1 MAIPMTIYR
10 VRLTFTEPLL
20 GSTPDAKAYSA
31 YVAQQ
36 AIDNGKYVND
46 EMQTLVEQPRGK
58 TGFHR
63 DSATPVIYDYV
74 LKGFMKEACTAL
86 RRMDGTVSKSLTA
99 HKTKIDQLVMVEP
112 RRIALR
118 LRKPTT
124 DLERP
129 LRADTPQGP
138 RVTLV
143 SSTAASEGTTMEF
156 TVKVL
161 GVGVISEAMLREWFE
176 YGQFSGL
183 GQWRSG
189 GYGRFVAEITA
200 VPDGTEAR

>member
-1 MAIPMTIYR
+1 MAIPMTVYR
-10 VRLTFTEPLL
+10 VTLTFTEPLL
-20 GSTPDAKAYSA
+20 GSTPDAKAYTA

-36 AIDNGKYVND
+36 AIDNGKYVSD
-46 EMQTLVEQPRGK
+46 ELATLVEQPRGK

-63 DSATPVIYDYV
+63 EGSTPVIYDYV
-74 LKGFMKEACTAL
+74 IKGFCKEACTAL
-86 RRMDGTVSKSLTA
+86 RRMDGTVSKTLTS

-112 RRIALR
+112 RRIPLK

-143 SSTAASEGTTMEF
+143 SSTAASEGTVMEF
-156 TVKVL
+156 TIRIL
-161 GVGVISEAMLREWFE
+161 GGVITAKMLAEWFE

-189 GYGRFVAEITA
+189 GYGRFTAEITA
-200 VPDGTEAR
+200 VP

>member
-1 MAIPMTIYR
+1 MAIPMTVYQ

-20 GSTPDAKAYSA
+20 GSTPDPKAYTT

-36 AIDNGKYVND
+36 AIDNGKYVSD
-46 EMQTLVEQPRGK
+46 ELATLVEQPRGK

-63 DSATPVIYDYV
+63 DGSTPVIYDYV

-86 RRMDGTVSKSLTA
+86 RRMEGTVSKTLTS
-99 HKTKIDQLVMVEP
+99 HKSKIDSLVMVEP
-112 RRIALR
+112 RRIPLK

-143 SSTAASEGTTMEF
+143 SSTAASEGTVIEF

-161 GVGVISEAMLREWFE
+161 GGVITEAMLQEWFE

-189 GYGRFVAEITA
+189 GYGRFIAEITA
-200 VPDGTEAR
+200 VP

>member
-1 MAIPMTIYR
+1 MAIPMTIYK
-10 VRLTFTEPLL
+10 VQLTFIEPLL
-20 GSTPDAKAYSA
+20 GSTPDAKAYTT
-31 YVAQQ
+31 YVAEK
-36 AIDNGKYVND
+36 AIENGKYVSD
-46 EMQTLVEQPRGK
+46 ELQTLVEMPRGK

-63 DSATPVIYDYV
+63 DGSTPVIYDYV
-74 LKGFMKEACTAL
+74 IKGFCKEACSAL
-86 RRMDGTVSKSLTA
+86 RRMDGTESKRLTS
-99 HKTKIDQLVMVEP
+99 HKTKIDQLIMVEP
-112 RRIALR
+112 RRIPLS

-143 SSTAASEGTTMEF
+143 SSTAAAEGTSMQF
-156 TVKVL
+156 TVKIL
-161 GVGVISEAMLREWFE
+161 GGVITEEQLREWFE

-200 VPDGTEAR
+200 VPADGTEAR

>member
-1 MAIPMTIYR
+1 
-10 VRLTFTEPLL
+10 
-20 GSTPDAKAYSA
+20 
-31 YVAQQ
+31 VAQQ

-58 TGFHR
+58 TGFQR
-63 DSATPVIYDYV
+63 DGTTPVIYDYV
-74 LKGFMKEACTAL
+74 LKGFMKEACSAL

-99 HKTKIDQLVMVEP
+99 HKTKIDTLVMVEP
-112 RRIALR
+112 RRIPLR

-143 SSTAASEGTTMEF
+143 SSTAASEGTLMEF
-156 TVKVL
+156 SIKVL
-161 GVGVISEAMLREWFE
+161 GGVISEAMLREWFE

-189 GYGRFVAEITA
+189 GYGRFIAEITA
-200 VPDGTEAR
+200 VPSGTEAR

>member
-1 MAIPMTIYR
+1 MAIPMTVYR
-10 VRLTFTEPLL
+10 VTLTFTEPLL
-20 GSTPDAKAYSA
+20 GSTPDAKAYTA
-31 YVAQQ
+31 YVAAQ
-36 AIDNGKYVND
+36 AIENGKYVSD
-46 EMQTLVEQPRGK
+46 ELATLVEQPRGK

-63 DSATPVIYDYV
+63 EGSTPVIYDYV
-74 LKGFMKEACTAL
+74 IKGFCKEACTAL
-86 RRMDGTVSKSLTA
+86 RRMDGTVSKTLTS

-112 RRIALR
+112 RRIPLK

-143 SSTAASEGTTMEF
+143 SSTAASEGTVMEF
-156 TVKVL
+156 TIKVL
-161 GVGVISEAMLREWFE
+161 GGVITAEMLAEWFE

-189 GYGRFVAEITA
+189 GYGRFTAEITA
-200 VPDGTEAR
+200 VP